1 MPQIS
6 VIVPVYN
13 AEKKLT
19 RCINSILNQ
28 TFDNFELILIDDGS
42 TDNSGKICDE
52 FAVKDSR
59 IQVFHSQNQ
68 GVSSARN
75 SGIKRAKGEYIA
87 FVDSD
92 DYVYPSFLKIML
104 EKALSLNADF
114 VMSSYVLC
122 SNDKTEPQYHHFKN
136 DVLTGEKQIT
146 EKIIKR
152 VIYVK
157 DTTGLFSPWGKFF
170 KRSIINEYYLC
181 MDKDMSFGED
191 MLFVLSYIDKCKKI
205 AFVNDPLYYYE
216 QDKNGLFNRYRS
228 SFLYDIMKCYKNL
241 KFRADNLSETD
252 AYLPISVKYRYY
264 IERHIKAGIKLEKHK
279 FKFIYDVYKNG
290 DVRDVFKNIN
300 KNRKTLLKNQSWVA
314 YELRLPKL
322 IANNF
327 LFLATL
333 YSLYQYDENNFLRK
347 LKNLIC

>member
-1 MPQIS
+1 
-6 VIVPVYN
+6 
-13 AEKKLT
+13 
-19 RCINSILNQ
+19 
-28 TFDNFELILIDDGS
+28 
-42 TDNSGKICDE
+42 
-52 FAVKDSR
+52 
-59 IQVFHSQNQ
+59 
-68 GVSSARN
+68 
-75 SGIKRAKGEYIA
+75 
-87 FVDSD
+87 
-92 DYVYPSFLKIML
+92 
-104 EKALSLNADF
+104 
-114 VMSSYVLC
+114 
-122 SNDKTEPQYHHFKN
+122 
-136 DVLTGEKQIT
+136 
-146 EKIIKR
+146 
-152 VIYVK
+152 
-157 DTTGLFSPWGKFF
+157 
-170 KRSIINEYYLC
+170 
-181 MDKDMSFGED
+181 MSFGED

-205 AFVNDPLYYYE
+205 AFVNDPLYYYDRGE
-216 QDKNGLFNRYRS
+216 NGLFNRYRS

-279 FKFIYDVYKNG
+279 FKFIYDVYKNE
-290 DVRDVFKNIN
+290 DVRDVFRNIN